1 MNPKQPKKFTYEI
14 ASVELIAVAAK
25 AAEYAARLDR
35 VAEAL
40 YSFITS
46 SESLK
51 KSVDH
56 DGPHS
61 SSIHL
66 HEQPSAGSHASGEK
80 DVSDGKDEPKTAA

>member
-1 MNPKQPKKFTYEI
+1 MWAN
-14 ASVELIAVAAK
+14 AL
-25 AAEYAARLDR
+25 AARLDR

-40 YSFITS
+40 YPFLTS

-51 KSVDH
+51 NFVVSDETKA
-56 DGPHS
+56 

-66 HEQPSAGSHASGEK
+66 HEQLTTGGALDAPEK

>member
-1 MNPKQPKKFTYEI
+1 MVPKQPKKFKYEI
-14 ASVELIAVAAK
+14 ASVELIAVTVK
-25 AAEYAARLDR
+25 AADYAVRLDR

-40 YSFITS
+40 YPLLTS
-46 SESLK
+46 SESFE

-56 DGPHS
+56 DEIHS

-66 HEQPSAGSHASGEK
+66 HEQPTAGSHASGKK